1 MATLEKD
8 TCKTYEEAHLEIYRK
23 LRPGEPPTVDSSE
36 TLLQNLFFDARRYD
50 LSSVGRYKFNKKLD
64 MGRRLAGH
72 VLAAPV
78 ADPWTGEVIAE
89 AGEKLTR
96 ERAQELAARG
106 VNDVYVD
113 VDGTSVRVFANN
125 MIDPKPYLDFD
136 PEEIGLTERVRFTVF
151 KDLLEQYSGCLLYTS
166 RCV

>member
-1 MATLEKD
+1 M
-8 TCKTYEEAHLEIYRK
+8 
-23 LRPGEPPTVDSSE
+23 
-36 TLLQNLFFDARRYD
+36 
-50 LSSVGRYKFNKKLD
+50 
-64 MGRRLAGH
+64 
-72 VLAAPV
+72 

-106 VNDVYVD
+106 VNDVFVD
-113 VDGTSVRVFANN
+113 VDGTTVRVFANN

-151 KDLLEQYSGCLLYTS
+151 QGPAGAVQRRGAPGTPWRTPTTS
-166 RCV
+166 